1 MLSRVEQNG
10 MFHVDGTYKIIK
22 YNFPLIVLGITDME
36 RHFHPIA
43 FMFTS
48 HEQEQDYVHFFSSLL
63 NECRLMGY
71 KFEPKFF
78 CTDAS
83 GAIANAIE
91 HHFSKSTSPHFSNC
105 VVIMCYFHLRMNIKK
120 QKGFKNF

>member
-10 MFHVDGTYKIIK
+10 MFHIDGTYKIIK

-36 RHFHPIA
+36 RQFHPIA

-48 HEQEQDYVHFFSSLL
+48 HEQEQDYVHFLGSLL
-63 NECRLMGY
+63 NECKLFGY

-78 CTDAS
+78 DTDSS

-91 HHFSKSTSPHFSNC
+91 HHFSNSTSPHFSNC

-120 QKGFKNF
+120 QKGI